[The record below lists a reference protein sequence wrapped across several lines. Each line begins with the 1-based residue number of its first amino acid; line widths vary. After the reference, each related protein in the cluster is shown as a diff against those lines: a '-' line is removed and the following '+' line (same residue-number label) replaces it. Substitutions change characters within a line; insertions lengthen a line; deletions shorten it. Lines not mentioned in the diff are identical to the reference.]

1 MSGNLGSIGLQ
12 ASAADVRS
20 AGTLQTALS
29 ILWRRSF
36 LIAAAAAVA
45 CALGVVVVSSMPERY
60 SAAAY
65 VRGVVPGS
73 NAMAKDDNDNPG
85 ATIGLDLGRVL
96 ETQTRLLSSYQL
108 AHRVI
113 EQIGLIELR
122 PELNEAPLPLIDI
135 FSQSE
140 NAAEHKDD
148 KAVAAVLR
156 NLAVTSDP
164 RAYLITVR
172 YSDRDPQLAAVIADA
187 FVAEFLRSVKLQ
199 ALAQQRAT
207 AQGALAKQL
216 ATFGPKHPK
225 VGEAKARLA
234 SLDDLITDEL
244 NKTPKT
250 ILQAA
255 GENVTAAIASPA
267 NAKTPL
273 VLAVFLVMGL
283 GIGIAIAFWLE
294 RDQLSTLLSRYY
306 AEQVRIAD

>member
-1 MSGNLGSIGLQ
+1 
-12 ASAADVRS
+12 
-20 AGTLQTALS
+20 
-29 ILWRRSF
+29 
-36 LIAAAAAVA
+36 
-45 CALGVVVVSSMPERY
+45 MPERY

-73 NAMAKDDNDNPG
+73 NAMAKDDNDNAG

-135 FSQSE
+135 FSHSG
-140 NAAEHKDD
+140 NATEHKDD

-156 NLAVTSDP
+156 NLTVTSDP

-199 ALAQQRAT
+199 ALAQQRAA

-234 SLDDLITDEL
+234 SLDDLVTDEL
-244 NKTPKT
+244 NKNSKNDPASSRRECHCRDRFTCERED
-250 ILQAA
+250 AA
-255 GENVTAAIASPA
+255 GAGGVSADGPWHRDRGR
-267 NAKTPL
+267 
-273 VLAVFLVMGL
+273 VLARARPAVGSAVRVLRRASSNRRL
-283 GIGIAIAFWLE
+283 
-294 RDQLSTLLSRYY
+294 T
-306 AEQVRIAD
+306 EQRVVARC